1 MDIVEFCEKV
11 LNIQLLDFQK
21 KFLRDMY
28 EAGKSNQQFIFMP
41 SRKHSRESIRV
52 IIDKFI
58 RKQECLK
65 EVDTMSNDIS
75 TMYTKDRNMKTG
87 RKGYGLWRNEKET
100 AIAPAAYGD
109 FVMQRRKRGKKR

>member
-21 KFLRDMY
+21 KLLRDMY
-28 EAGKSNQQFIFMP
+28 EAGKNNQQFIFMP
-41 SRKHSRESIRV
+41 YRKHSIEFTRA

-65 EVDTMSNDIS
+65 KVDIMA
-75 TMYTKDRNMKTG
+75 K
-87 RKGYGLWRNEKET
+87 
-100 AIAPAAYGD
+100 
-109 FVMQRRKRGKKR
+109 

>member
-11 LNIQLLDFQK
+11 LNIQCLDFQK
-21 KFLRDMY
+21 KILRDMY
-28 EAGKSNQQFIFMP
+28 EAGKNNQQFIFMP
-41 SRKHSRESIRV
+41 SRKHSRESTRV

-75 TMYTKDRNMKTG
+75 TMYTKDRNMKSG
-87 RKGYGLWRNEKET
+87 RKGYGLWQDEKET

-109 FVMQRRKRGKKR
+109 FVIQRRKRGKKR